1 MKLLR
6 RKIRHIVKREVL
18 SMSKKLT
25 LTMTLAL
32 SAMLIAACGQGDD
45 KQAKEQEQEP
55 IEVVADEK
63 EAADTQEEAEQE
75 QVKEQQAADTQ
86 EEEKAE
92 TETATSTEKE
102 KETTTAPVE
111 AAGTASTQMP
121 YTVALNQGFTLNAEE
136 PGRDQIIS
144 SANNS
149 LSMRIQVATTEEDTF
164 ASVKDNA
171 LMYMQAVG
179 EPTEMT
185 AAELAP
191 LGNAT
196 GWKTAFDDD
205 LVYVIAFEQNGL
217 VGQLTIYDKTDAQ
230 ALASFL
236 QMASTITKK

>member
-1 MKLLR
+1 
-6 RKIRHIVKREVL
+6 
-18 SMSKKLT
+18 MSKKLT

-55 IEVVADEK
+55 IEVVTDEK

-75 QVKEQQAADTQ
+75 QVKEQQAEVQ
-86 EEEKAE
+86 EEKAE
-92 TETATSTEKE
+92 ADTATSTE

-217 VGQLTIYDKTDAQ
+217 VGQLTIYDKKDAQ

>member
-1 MKLLR
+1 
-6 RKIRHIVKREVL
+6 
-18 SMSKKLT
+18 MSKKLT

-45 KQAKEQEQEP
+45 TKQAKEAEQEP
-55 IEVVADEK
+55 IEVVTDEQDAAK
-63 EAADTQEEAEQE
+63 E
-75 QVKEQQAADTQ
+75 
-86 EEEKAE
+86 
-92 TETATSTEKE
+92 TEKE
-102 KETTTAPVE
+102 TAEAEKTEEPKAATEEQTATEEVETKSTANTPAEEPKETVQAN
-111 AAGTASTQMP
+111 GTASTQMP
-121 YTVALNQGFTLNAEE
+121 YTVALNDGFTLNAEE

-149 LSMRIQVATTEEDTF
+149 LSMRVQVATTEEDTF

-171 LMYMQAVG
+171 LMYMQAIG
-179 EPTEMT
+179 EPTELT

-196 GWKTAFDDD
+196 GWKTSFDDD
-205 LVYVIAFEQNGL
+205 LVYVVAFEQNGL
-217 VGQLTIYDKTDAQ
+217 VGQLTIYDKADAQ

>member
-1 MKLLR
+1 MKLLG
-6 RKIRHIVKREVL
+6 RKIRHIVEREVL
-18 SMSKKLT
+18 IMSKKLT

-63 EAADTQEEAEQE
+63 EAADTQEEKAEQE
-75 QVKEQQAADTQ
+75 QVKEQQTAEVQ

-92 TETATSTEKE
+92 TETATSTE

-144 SANNS
+144 SANSS

-191 LGNAT
+191 LSNAT
-196 GWKTAFDDD
+196 GWKTTFDDD
-205 LVYVIAFEQNGL
+205 LVYVVAFEQNGL

-230 ALASFL
+230 TLASFL

>member
-1 MKLLR
+1 
-6 RKIRHIVKREVL
+6 
-18 SMSKKLT
+18 MSKKLT

-45 KQAKEQEQEP
+45 TKQAKEAEQEP
-55 IEVVADEK
+55 IEVVTDEQ
-63 EAADTQEEAEQE
+63 EAA
-75 QVKEQQAADTQ
+75 KE
-86 EEEKAE
+86 
-92 TETATSTEKE
+92 TEKE
-102 KETTTAPVE
+102 TAEAEKTEEPKAATEEQTATEEVETKSTANTPAKEAEEPKETVQAN
-111 AAGTASTQMP
+111 GTASTQMP
-121 YTVALNQGFTLNAEE
+121 YTVALNDGFTLNAEE

-149 LSMRIQVATTEEDTF
+149 LSMRVQVATTEEDTF

-171 LMYMQAVG
+171 LMYMQAIG
-179 EPTEMT
+179 EPTELT

-196 GWKTAFDDD
+196 GWKTSFDDD
-205 LVYVIAFEQNGL
+205 LVYVVAFEQNGL
-217 VGQLTIYDKTDAQ
+217 VGQLTIYDKADAQ